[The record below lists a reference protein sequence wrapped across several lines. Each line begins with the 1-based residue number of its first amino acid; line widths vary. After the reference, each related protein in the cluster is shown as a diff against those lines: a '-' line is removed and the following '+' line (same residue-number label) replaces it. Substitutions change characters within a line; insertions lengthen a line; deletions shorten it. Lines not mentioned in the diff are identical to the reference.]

1 MKHLHLMIPLLIIN
15 PLLIFLFPFGIHSI
29 EKGFIVFA
37 FLSPLIS
44 FLFWDFVIKS
54 LLQKK

>member
-1 MKHLHLMIPLLIIN
+1 MIPLLIIN

-44 FLFWDFVIKS
+44 FLFWDFVVKP